1 MIAGMVAVLILLLS
15 GCYYHTGVPSERIQ
29 RFAEVNNLELE
40 DIYMRYD
47 SNPNVGVFKGTE
59 GYYGKY
65 LEDPYGPYNAY
76 ISAHHSEAFKV
87 VPPPSEHR
95 DITATVPSNVR

>member
-1 MIAGMVAVLILLLS
+1 MCAAAVLILLLS
-15 GCYYHTGVPSERIQ
+15 GCYYYTGVPSERVQ
-29 RFAEVNNLELE
+29 RFSEINDLSLE
-40 DIYMRYD
+40 DIYVRYD

-87 VPPPSEHR
+87 IPPPSEHR
-95 DITATVPSNVR
+95 DITATVPSNVK